1 MPNILVADD
10 HAIVRQGW
18 KQIISE
24 GFDRMVVV
32 EVETGRGV
40 LDALK
45 NLSCQAVVLDVDLPD
60 ISGLEVLRQLK
71 TVQPDLPVVMLSF
84 HTEAE
89 YAIRAF
95 KAGASAYLTKDS
107 APVELLA
114 ALKKALQ
121 GGKYVT
127 ASLAD
132 MLAESLRSNI
142 PALLHQTLSDRE
154 LQVLCLLAKGK
165 TLTEI
170 AAQLC
175 LTVSTIGTY
184 RTRILDKLKLRT
196 TADLIR
202 YAVDHRLVT

>member
-1 MPNILVADD
+1 MPKILVADD

-18 KQIISE
+18 KQIIAE
-24 GFDRMVVV
+24 GFDQMVVE
-32 EVETGRGV
+32 EVKTGRGV

-45 NLSCQAVVLDVDLPD
+45 DLSCHAVVLDVDLPD
-60 ISGLEVLRQLK
+60 MNGLEVLKQLK
-71 TVQPDLPVVMLSF
+71 AVRPDLPVVMLSF

-89 YAIRAF
+89 YAVRAF

-107 APVELLA
+107 ASDELLA

-127 ASLAD
+127 ASLAE
-132 MLAESLRSNI
+132 MLAGSLGSDTPTLR
-142 PALLHQTLSDRE
+142 LQTLSDRE
-154 LQVLCLLAKGK
+154 LQVLCLVAKGK

-170 AAQLC
+170 ADQLC

-184 RTRILDKLKLRT
+184 RTRLLDKLKLRT

-202 YAVDHRLVT
+202 YAVDHHLVT

>member
-1 MPNILVADD
+1 MLRILVADD

-18 KQIISE
+18 KQIVAE
-24 GFDRMVVV
+24 GFEQMVVV
-32 EVETGRGV
+32 EIETGRGV
-40 LDALK
+40 LDSLK
-45 NLSCQAVVLDVDLPD
+45 DMSCHAVVLDVDLPD
-60 ISGLEVLRQLK
+60 ISGLDVLRQLK
-71 TVQPDLPVVMLSF
+71 ASRPDLPVVMLSF

-107 APVELLA
+107 APDELLA

-127 ASLAD
+127 SSLAE
-132 MLAESLRSNI
+132 MLAGSLGSDT
-142 PALLHQTLSDRE
+142 PTLLHQTLSDRE
-154 LQVLCLLAKGK
+154 LEVLCLLAKGK

-170 AAQLC
+170 ADQLC

-184 RTRILDKLKLRT
+184 RTRLLDKLKLRT

-202 YAVDHRLVT
+202 YAVDHRLTN

>member
-1 MPNILVADD
+1 MSKILVADD
-10 HAIVRQGW
+10 HAIVRKGW
-18 KQIISE
+18 KQIVAE
-24 GFDRMVVV
+24 GFDQMVVE

-40 LDALK
+40 LDAL
-45 NLSCQAVVLDVDLPD
+45 NDTSCHAVVLDIDLPD
-60 ISGLEVLRQLK
+60 INGLDVLRQLK
-71 TVQPDLPVVMLSF
+71 AARPDLPVVMLSF

-107 APVELLA
+107 APDELLA

-127 ASLAD
+127 ASLAE
-132 MLAESLRSNI
+132 MLAGSLGI
-142 PALLHQTLSDRE
+142 DAPPLLYQTLSDRE
-154 LQVLCLLAKGK
+154 LQVLCLVAKGM

-170 AAQLC
+170 ADQLC

-184 RTRILDKLKLRT
+184 RTRLLDKLNLRT

-202 YAVDHRLVT
+202 YAVDHRLVI

>member
-1 MPNILVADD
+1 
-10 HAIVRQGW
+10 
-18 KQIISE
+18 
-24 GFDRMVVV
+24 
-32 EVETGRGV
+32 
-40 LDALK
+40 
-45 NLSCQAVVLDVDLPD
+45 
-60 ISGLEVLRQLK
+60 
-71 TVQPDLPVVMLSF
+71 MLSF

-107 APVELLA
+107 APDELLA

-127 ASLAD
+127 ASLAE
-132 MLAESLRSNI
+132 MLAGSLGSDT
-142 PALLHQTLSDRE
+142 PTLLHQTLSDRE
-154 LQVLCLLAKGK
+154 LQVLCLIAKGK

-170 AAQLC
+170 ADQLC

-184 RTRILDKLKLRT
+184 RTRLLDKLKLRT

-202 YAVDHRLVT
+202 YAVDHHLVT